1 MSQDL
6 GNMEELREAVIGF
19 ASEHI
24 SAVIE
29 EVGGSSG
36 GATIAAALGSAW
48 TALQESKYEPLQ
60 TTAEELRL
68 GCWKKLNGEGWPNV
82 GWREAY
88 IFGLIFLSL
97 SLVRQHRMDPSSPT
111 TRDILQAAMT
121 HLDMSLI
128 MGGASCE
135 IVHTLIAIVEP
146 ALLRLSPPP
155 PIDDADED
163 SWIVS
168 SEPPPWAPVI
178 NPDLAI
184 RREADLSP
192 ARSAA
197 AAAAAPQQPACGRR
211 ARVRPLARAR
221 ANLFCICAR
230 SRARARIHPRVMNAR
245 ARSQVQEGVLQ
256 DGHARHHPRGDRQ
269 LACDAALAG
278 PALLRARLRPPHRPR
293 RGRPPPRRPQ
303 AGWRHRHDRQ
313 QPLPLP
319 LPTASCHCHCQPPA

>member
-24 SAVIE
+24 SAVID

-36 GATIAAALGSAW
+36 GANIAAALGNAW
-48 TALQESKYEPLQ
+48 TSLKESNYEPLQ
-60 TTAEELRL
+60 TTSEELRL
-68 GCWKKLNGEGWPNV
+68 GCWQKLNGEGWPNV

-97 SLVRQHRMDPSSPT
+97 SLVRQHRIDPSSPT

-146 ALLRLSPPP
+146 ALLRLNPPSA
-155 PIDDADED
+155 IDDDADAE

-168 SEPPPWAPVI
+168 SEPPPWAPAI

-184 RREADLSP
+184 RREENLSP
-192 ARSAA
+192 ARSAPA
-197 AAAAAPQQPACGRR
+197 AAARRRPASAPP
-211 ARVRPLARAR
+211 ARAR
-221 ANLFCICAR
+221 AATAPAPASPHAHPRARRPRAGSRRSSSRRTRPSSSAARPTGGRPCGGGRTCAS
-230 SRARARIHPRVMNAR
+230 SRAPAATAPSPS
-245 ARSQVQEGVLQ
+245 RS
-256 DGHARHHPRGDRQ
+256 
-269 LACDAALAG
+269 AASAAAASRSSLK
-278 PALLRARLRPPHRPR
+278 
-293 RGRPPPRRPQ
+293 RGR
-303 AGWRHRHDRQ
+303 D
-313 QPLPLP
+313 
-319 LPTASCHCHCQPPA
+319 